1 MKKYKKLIT
10 SVLSF
15 ILAITALLG
24 SFPVYAADQ
33 VYVDDADLAG
43 SVIKVADN
51 GAELVHLNERIMTA
65 GSETVY
71 CIDINMDFESGY
83 KTKYDA
89 ATEMSQEQIT
99 NIALCLEYI
108 RQYASSNP
116 LSREQKYLLE
126 QCILWRRM
134 STYLGWNCSNTHA
147 GYEIIPQNVQDDVYA
162 KAADFAQKNA
172 GKYRCYGYIYKGNG
186 QDVGQFFAEPLPGK
200 GKLKKESANPALTNG
215 NSCYSLGGAVYS
227 VYSDRG
233 CSQKVGTLTTDG
245 SGNSGTIELN
255 EGTYYV
261 KETTAPKGYQ
271 TDTQVYSLSVT
282 TDGTSVLT
290 VKDQPKVT
298 TTLLELLKI
307 DMELKD
313 SIPQGAASL
322 ASAKFEWKYYAGFYT
337 KENLPA
343 NPTHTWVTQTKA
355 ETDSAGKTHY
365 VTSLSDTYKVS
376 GDAFYTQNGKVI
388 LPLGTITVEEKQA
401 PQGYLLEGAYLQENN
416 SSQKLT
422 GLYVAQIT
430 ESGNTA
436 TLTGANRYSVSDQVI
451 RGGVKI
457 QKRDLE
463 TKAAEAQGNAS
474 LENTKY
480 AIVSLNSNPV
490 VVNGKSYTNGQ
501 TVLNITSN
509 AAGLASTADNALP
522 FGHYKIEE
530 TAPPKGYLKDGSRVV
545 EFDITENKKIVDLTS
560 DALSMHNQV
569 IRGGVKI
576 QKRDLETK
584 EAQPQGGA
592 TLEGTEFSI
601 TNLSSHPVFVNGQLY
616 EKGQVV
622 LTVKTDKTGVAAT
635 TNNALPYGRYKIE
648 ETNPPKGY
656 LNGTTSPIEFDI
668 TENGKIVDLTA
679 EETSFYNQVIR
690 GGIRIQKRDLETKKP
705 EAQGG
710 ATLENAE
717 FSITTLSENPV
728 VVDGKTYTKGQSVI
742 TIKTDQ
748 NGLASTEKNT
758 LPYGHYQV
766 EEVKAPEGYLKDGAK
781 VLEFDILENEKF
793 VELTSEE
800 SSIYNQIIRGDLEF
814 VKVSDG
820 DMNRLADVPFSITS
834 KTTGESHIIVT
845 DQNGYAST
853 SAEWNKHTQNTNQG
867 KTSEDGIWFGTAEPD
882 DAKGALLYDTYTI
895 EEQSCKANEGLNL
908 LKFDVSVYRNAVTV
922 DLGTLT
928 DDVIEIGT
936 TALDKE
942 SNSHMSAPK
951 EKVTIVDTVEYSGL
965 KKGQEYKVV
974 GTLMNAE
981 DGTPIL
987 IDGKEITSEK
997 TFKAKKSDGKVE
1009 VTFTFDATSLAGKT
1023 TVVFETLYQE
1033 DLKLAVH
1040 ADIEDT
1046 DQQVAFPEIGT
1057 TAADSDTG
1065 ENIANADETVMLTD
1079 TISYKGLVPGQE
1091 YTATGTLMDQET
1103 GEPILSKEKPI
1114 TAQASF
1120 TPETVDGTV
1129 DVVFEF
1135 DGRDLKGKKT
1145 VIFESVAYE
1154 GKEVAVHADL
1164 SEEKQQMFFPEIGT
1178 KATCPE
1184 TGSQMA
1190 LPKKDLTITDTVSYH
1205 LVPGKEYKL
1214 TGTLM
1219 DKETGEP
1226 LLVDGKPVT
1235 SELTFTPEEA
1245 EGTVELS
1252 FTFDANALQGK
1263 TLVAFE
1269 SVSYQE
1275 KEIAIHA
1282 DIESEPQSIYFP
1294 EIGTKATC
1302 PETESQTAPPKKDL
1316 TIVDTVSYRLI
1327 PGKEYKLTGTLMDK
1341 ETGEP
1346 LLVEGKPITSEKT
1359 FTPEKSEGSVEL
1371 SFTFDASA
1379 LAGKTLVAFESVSY
1393 EEKEIAVHADI
1404 ESVPQSLYFSEI
1416 GTKASCP
1423 ETGSQMA
1430 LPKKD
1435 LTIIDTVS
1443 YHLVPGKEYK
1453 LTGTLMDKETKEPLL
1468 VDEKPVTSELTFTP
1482 KKAEG
1487 SVELSFIFDASAL
1500 KGKTIVAFES
1510 VSCEEKEVAVHA
1522 DINSTEQSIYFP
1534 EIGTTAKDAKDGDQ
1548 EALAEKETQLID
1560 TVAYKDLVVGGLSY
1574 RLAGTLMD
1582 KETGKEVLVDGKPVT
1597 AETTFRPETAEGLLD
1612 VPFTFDA
1619 TGLGSHDVVVFE
1631 KLYVTIKDG
1640 KEEKEVEVTSHED
1653 ITAESQ
1659 TIKLVEVPEE
1669 PEKPEEP
1676 ETPDI
1681 APPVKTGDDTPILLY
1696 IGIAAVALLLA
1707 GVSGFLYYRK
1717 RKNQV

>member
-1 MKKYKKLIT
+1 M
-10 SVLSF
+10 
-15 ILAITALLG
+15 
-24 SFPVYAADQ
+24 
-33 VYVDDADLAG
+33 
-43 SVIKVADN
+43 
-51 GAELVHLNERIMTA
+51 
-65 GSETVY
+65 
-71 CIDINMDFESGY
+71 
-83 KTKYDA
+83 
-89 ATEMSQEQIT
+89 
-99 NIALCLEYI
+99 
-108 RQYASSNP
+108 
-116 LSREQKYLLE
+116 
-126 QCILWRRM
+126 
-134 STYLGWNCSNTHA
+134 
-147 GYEIIPQNVQDDVYA
+147 
-162 KAADFAQKNA
+162 
-172 GKYRCYGYIYKGNG
+172 
-186 QDVGQFFAEPLPGK
+186 
-200 GKLKKESANPALTNG
+200 
-215 NSCYSLGGAVYS
+215 
-227 VYSDRG
+227 
-233 CSQKVGTLTTDG
+233 
-245 SGNSGTIELN
+245 
-255 EGTYYV
+255 
-261 KETTAPKGYQ
+261 
-271 TDTQVYSLSVT
+271 
-282 TDGTSVLT
+282 
-290 VKDQPKVT
+290 
-298 TTLLELLKI
+298 
-307 DMELKD
+307 
-313 SIPQGAASL
+313 
-322 ASAKFEWKYYAGFYT
+322 
-337 KENLPA
+337 
-343 NPTHTWVTQTKA
+343 
-355 ETDSAGKTHY
+355 
-365 VTSLSDTYKVS
+365 
-376 GDAFYTQNGKVI
+376 
-388 LPLGTITVEEKQA
+388 
-401 PQGYLLEGAYLQENN
+401 
-416 SSQKLT
+416 
-422 GLYVAQIT
+422 
-430 ESGNTA
+430 
-436 TLTGANRYSVSDQVI
+436 
-451 RGGVKI
+451 
-457 QKRDLE
+457 
-463 TKAAEAQGNAS
+463 
-474 LENTKY
+474 
-480 AIVSLNSNPV
+480 
-490 VVNGKSYTNGQ
+490 
-501 TVLNITSN
+501 
-509 AAGLASTADNALP
+509 
-522 FGHYKIEE
+522 
-530 TAPPKGYLKDGSRVV
+530 
-545 EFDITENKKIVDLTS
+545 
-560 DALSMHNQV
+560 
-569 IRGGVKI
+569 
-576 QKRDLETK
+576 
-584 EAQPQGGA
+584 
-592 TLEGTEFSI
+592 
-601 TNLSSHPVFVNGQLY
+601 
-616 EKGQVV
+616 
-622 LTVKTDKTGVAAT
+622 
-635 TNNALPYGRYKIE
+635 
-648 ETNPPKGY
+648 
-656 LNGTTSPIEFDI
+656 
-668 TENGKIVDLTA
+668 
-679 EETSFYNQVIR
+679 
-690 GGIRIQKRDLETKKP
+690 
-705 EAQGG
+705 
-710 ATLENAE
+710 
-717 FSITTLSENPV
+717 
-728 VVDGKTYTKGQSVI
+728 
-742 TIKTDQ
+742 
-748 NGLASTEKNT
+748 
-758 LPYGHYQV
+758 
-766 EEVKAPEGYLKDGAK
+766 
-781 VLEFDILENEKF
+781 
-793 VELTSEE
+793 ELTSEE

-834 KTTGESHIIVT
+834 KTTGENHIIIT
-845 DQNGYAST
+845 DKNGYAST
-853 SAEWNKHTQNTNQG
+853 SSEWNKHTQNTNQG
-867 KTSEDGIWFGTAEPD
+867 KTSEDGIWFGTIEPD

-895 EEQSCKANEGLNL
+895 EEQSCKTNEGLDL

-922 DLGTLT
+922 NLGTLT

-942 SNSHMSAPK
+942 SNSHMSVPK

-965 KKGQEYKVV
+965 KKDQEYKVV

-1103 GEPILSKEKPI
+1103 GEAILIKEKPI
-1114 TAQASF
+1114 TAQAAF
-1120 TPETVDGTV
+1120 TPETIDGTV

-1135 DGRDLKGKKT
+1135 DGRELKGKKT

-1226 LLVDGKPVT
+1226 LLVDDKPAT

-1252 FTFDANALQGK
+1252 FTFDASALLGK

-1275 KEIAIHA
+1275 KEIAVHA

-1294 EIGTKATC
+1294 EIGTKAIC

-1346 LLVEGKPITSEKT
+1346 LLIDGKPITSEKS
-1359 FTPEKSEGSVEL
+1359 FTPEKAEGSVEL

-1379 LAGKTLVAFESVSY
+1379 LAGKTVVAFESVSY

-1404 ESVPQSLYFSEI
+1404 ESVPQSIYFSEI
-1416 GTKASCP
+1416 VTKASCP

-1482 KKAEG
+1482 KEAEG
-1487 SVELSFIFDASAL
+1487 TVELPFTFDSSAL

-1534 EIGTTAKDAKDGDQ
+1534 EISTTARDAKDGDQ
-1548 EALAEKETQLID
+1548 EALAEKETQIID

-1640 KEEKEVEVTSHED
+1640 KKEKEVEVTSHED

-1659 TIKLVEVPEE
+1659 TIKLTEVPEE
-1669 PEKPEEP
+1669 PEKPETPEEP
-1676 ETPDI
+1676 GTPDI
-1681 APPVKTGDDTPILLY
+1681 APPVKTRDDTPILLY
-1696 IGIAAVALLLA
+1696 IGIAAGAFLLA

-1717 RKNQV
+1717 RKDQE

>member
-1 MKKYKKLIT
+1 MKKYRKLIT
-10 SVLSF
+10 GILCF
-15 ILAITALLG
+15 ILATTALLS
-24 SFPVYAADQ
+24 SFPAYAADQ
-33 VYVDDADLAG
+33 VYVDDANPAG

-51 GAELVHLNERIMTA
+51 GTELVHLNERIMTA
-65 GSETVY
+65 GNETVY

-83 KTKYDA
+83 KTKCDA
-89 ATEMSQEQIT
+89 STEMTQEQIT

-108 RQYASSNP
+108 RQYAASNP

-162 KAADFAQKNA
+162 KAADFARKNA

-200 GKLKKESANPALTNG
+200 GKLKKTSAVPAITDG
-215 NSCYSLGGAVYS
+215 NSCYSLSGAVYT

-233 CSQKVGTLTTDG
+233 CSQRVGTLTTDG
-245 SGNSGTIELN
+245 SGNTGTIELN

-271 TDTQVYSLSVT
+271 ADTQAHTLNVT
-282 TDGTSVLT
+282 TDGTAVLN
-290 VKDQPKVT
+290 VQDQPKTT

-313 SIPQGAASL
+313 GIPQGAASL

-343 NPTHTWVTQTKA
+343 NPTRTWVTQTKA
-355 ETDSAGKTHY
+355 EKDSAGKQHY
-365 VTSLSDTYKVS
+365 VTSLNDAYKVS
-376 GDAFYTQNGKVI
+376 GDAFYTQGGKVV

-401 PQGYLLEGAYLQENN
+401 PQGYLLEGAYLQGNG

-430 ESGNTA
+430 ESGNNA
-436 TLTGANRYSVSDQVI
+436 TLTGANRYSVSDKVI

-463 TKAAEAQGNAS
+463 TKATEAQGNAA
-474 LENTKY
+474 LKDTKY
-480 AIVSLNSNPV
+480 SVVSLNSNPV

-501 TVLNITSN
+501 IVLNITSD
-509 AAGLASTADNALP
+509 AAGLASTADNVLP

-530 TAPPKGYLKDGSRVV
+530 TDPPKGYLEDGARAV
-545 EFDITENKKIVDLTS
+545 EFDITENKKLVDLTS
-560 DALSMHNQV
+560 DASSMHNQV

-576 QKRDLETK
+576 QKRDLETR
-584 EAQPQGGA
+584 ETQPQGGA

-601 TNLSSHPVFVNGQLY
+601 TNLSSHPVFVNNQLY
-616 EKGQVV
+616 EKGQII
-622 LTVKTDKTGVAAT
+622 LTVKTDQTGVAAT
-635 TNNALPYGRYKIE
+635 ADNALPYGHYKIE
-648 ETNPPKGY
+648 ETKPPKGY
-656 LNGTTSPIEFDI
+656 LDGTMDPVEFDI
-668 TENGKIVDLTA
+668 TENGKVVDLTS

-690 GGIRIQKRDLETKKP
+690 GGVKIQKRDLETKKP

-748 NGLASTEKNT
+748 NGLASTEKDT

-781 VLEFDILENEKF
+781 ILEFDILENEQF

-814 VKVSDG
+814 IKVSDG
-820 DMNRLADVPFSITS
+820 AMNRLADVPFSITS
-834 KTTGESHIIVT
+834 KTTGESHTIVT
-845 DQNGYAST
+845 DRNGYAST
-853 SAEWNKHTQNTNQG
+853 SSEWNKHTQNTNQG
-867 KTSEDGIWFGTAEPD
+867 KTSEDGIWFGTVEPD
-882 DAKGALLYDTYTI
+882 DTKGALLYDTYTI
-895 EEQSCKANEGLNL
+895 EEQRCKTNEGLDL

-936 TALDKE
+936 TAVDKD
-942 SNSHMSAPK
+942 SNTHMSAPK

-965 KKGQEYKVV
+965 KKGQEYKIV

-987 IDGKEITSEK
+987 IDGKEVTSEK

-1009 VTFTFDATSLAGKT
+1009 VEFNFDASSLAGKT

-1065 ENIANADETVMLTD
+1065 ENIANADECVTLTD
-1079 TISYKGLVPGQE
+1079 TISYKGLIPGQK

-1103 GEPILSKEKPI
+1103 GDPILIKEKPI
-1114 TAQASF
+1114 TAQADF
-1120 TPETVDGTV
+1120 TPEAIDGTV

-1135 DGRDLKGKKT
+1135 DGSELKGKKT
-1145 VIFESVAYE
+1145 VIFESVSYE
-1154 GKEVAVHADL
+1154 EKEVAIHADL

-1178 KATCPE
+1178 QAICPE
-1184 TGSQMA
+1184 TESQTA
-1190 LPKKDLTITDTVSYH
+1190 PPQKDLIIVDTVSYR

-1219 DKETGEP
+1219 DKETGKP
-1226 LLVDGKPVT
+1226 LLINEKPIT
-1235 SELTFTPEEA
+1235 SEHTFTPEEA

-1252 FTFDANALQGK
+1252 FTFDA
-1263 TLVAFE
+1263 
-1269 SVSYQE
+1269 
-1275 KEIAIHA
+1275 
-1282 DIESEPQSIYFP
+1282 
-1294 EIGTKATC
+1294 
-1302 PETESQTAPPKKDL
+1302 
-1316 TIVDTVSYRLI
+1316 
-1327 PGKEYKLTGTLMDK
+1327 
-1341 ETGEP
+1341 
-1346 LLVEGKPITSEKT
+1346 
-1359 FTPEKSEGSVEL
+1359 
-1371 SFTFDASA
+1371 SA
-1379 LAGKTLVAFESVSY
+1379 LAGKTVVAFESVSY

-1404 ESVPQSLYFSEI
+1404 ESVPQSIYFSEI
-1416 GTKASCP
+1416 GTKAICP

-1430 LPKKD
+1430 LPKKE
-1435 LTIIDTVS
+1435 LTITDTVS
-1443 YHLVPGKEYK
+1443 YHLIPGKEYL
-1453 LTGTLMDKETKEPLL
+1453 LTGTLMEKETGKPLQA
-1468 VDEKPVTSELTFTP
+1468 DGKPITSELKFTP
-1482 KKAEG
+1482 KEAEG
-1487 SVELSFIFDASAL
+1487 SVELSFTFDASAL
-1500 KGKTIVAFES
+1500 KGKTVVAFES
-1510 VSCEEKEVAVHA
+1510 VSQEGKEIAVHA
-1522 DINSTEQSIYFP
+1522 DINSPEQSIYFP
-1534 EIGTTAKDAKDGDQ
+1534 EIGTTARDGKDGDQ
-1548 EALAEKETQLID
+1548 EALAEKETQIID
-1560 TVAYKDLVVGGLSY
+1560 TVAFKGLVAGGPSY
-1574 RLAGTLMD
+1574 RLIGTLMD
-1582 KETGKEVLVDGKPVT
+1582 QETGKEVQVNGKPVT
-1597 AETTFRPETAEGLLD
+1597 AETTFQPETSEGALD
-1612 VPFTFDA
+1612 IPFTFDA
-1619 TGLGSHDVVVFE
+1619 TGLGGHNVVVFE
-1631 KLYVTIKDG
+1631 KLFVKIKDG
-1640 KEEKEVEVTSHED
+1640 KDEKEVEVTSHED
-1653 ITAESQ
+1653 LTAESQ
-1659 TIKLVEVPEE
+1659 TIKLTGI
-1669 PEKPEEP
+1669 PEEP

-1681 APPVKTGDDTPILLY
+1681 APPVKTGDDAPILFY
-1696 IGIAAVALLLA
+1696 IGIAVGALLLA
-1707 GVSGFLYYRK
+1707 GISGFLYYRR
-1717 RKNQV
+1717 RKYLE

>member
-10 SVLSF
+10 SILAF
-15 ILAITALLG
+15 ILAITALPG
-24 SFPVYAADQ
+24 SAPVYAADQ

-43 SVIKVADN
+43 TVIKVADN

-83 KTKYDA
+83 KTKHDA

-99 NIALCLEYI
+99 DIALCLEYI
-108 RQYASSNP
+108 RQYAASNP

-126 QCILWRRM
+126 QCILWRRL

-162 KAADFAQKNA
+162 KAADFARKNA

-200 GKLKKESANPALTNG
+200 GKLKKVSAVPAITDGNG
-215 NSCYSLGGAVYS
+215 CYSLSGAVYT

-233 CSQKVGTLTTDG
+233 CSQRVGTLTTDG

-255 EGTYYV
+255 EGSYYV

-271 TDTQVYSLSVT
+271 LDTQIHTLNVT
-282 TDGTSVLT
+282 TGGTAVLN
-290 VKDQPKVT
+290 VQDQPKVT
-298 TTLLELLKI
+298 DTLLELLKI

-313 SIPQGAASL
+313 GIPQGAASL
-322 ASAKFEWKYYAGFYT
+322 AGARFEWKYYAGHYT

-343 NPTHTWVTQTKA
+343 NPTRTWVTQTKA
-355 ETDSAGKTHY
+355 EKDSAGKTHY
-365 VTSLSDTYKVS
+365 VTALSDAYKVS
-376 GDAFYTQNGKVI
+376 RDAFYTQGGKAI

-401 PQGYLLEGAYLQENN
+401 PQGYLLEDAYLQA
-416 SSQKLT
+416 SGGSQKLT
-422 GLYVAQIT
+422 GLYVTQIT
-430 ESGNTA
+430 ESGNNA
-436 TLTGANRYSVSDQVI
+436 VLTGANRYSVSDKVI

-463 TKAAEAQGNAS
+463 TKAAEAQGNAT

-480 AIVSLNSNPV
+480 AVVSLNSNPV
-490 VVNGKSYTNGQ
+490 LVNGKSYTNGQ
-501 TVLNITSN
+501 TVLTLMADAS
-509 AAGLASTADNALP
+509 GLASTGDNVLP

-530 TAPPKGYLKDGSRVV
+530 TDPPKGYLKDGAHAV
-545 EFDITENKKIVDLTS
+545 EFDITEHKKIVDLTG
-560 DALSMHNQV
+560 DAVSMHNQV

-592 TLEGTEFSI
+592 SLEGTEFSI
-601 TNLSSHPVFVNGQLY
+601 TNLSAHPVFVNNQLY

-622 LTVKTDKTGVAAT
+622 LTVKTDQTGAVSTA
-635 TNNALPYGRYKIE
+635 NNALPYGHYKIE
-648 ETNPPKGY
+648 ETKPPKGY
-656 LNGTTSPIEFDI
+656 LSTTMEPMEFDI
-668 TENGKIVDLTA
+668 TENGKIMDLSP

-690 GGIRIQKRDLETKKP
+690 GGVNIQKRDLETKKP

-710 ATLENAE
+710 ATLEHAE
-717 FSITTLSENPV
+717 FSITTLSEHPV
-728 VVDGKTYTKGQSVI
+728 VVDGKTYSKGQSVV

-748 NGLASTEKNT
+748 NGLASTEKDT
-758 LPYGHYQV
+758 LPYGHYKV
-766 EEVKAPEGYLKDGAK
+766 EEIKAPEGYLKDGAE

-793 VELTSEE
+793 VELTSED
-800 SSIYNQIIRGDLEF
+800 SSIYNQVIRGDLEF
-814 VKVSDG
+814 VKISDG
-820 DMNRLADVPFSITS
+820 DMKRLSDVPFSITS
-834 KTTGESHIIVT
+834 KTTGESHTIVT
-845 DQNGYAST
+845 DKNGYAST
-853 SAEWNKHTQNTNQG
+853 SSEWNKHTQNTNQG
-867 KTSEDGIWFGTAEPD
+867 KTSEDGIWFGTVEPD
-882 DAKGALLYDTYTI
+882 DTKGALLYDTYTI
-895 EEQSCKANEGLNL
+895 EEQPCKANEGMDL
-908 LKFDVSVYRNAVTV
+908 LKFEASVYRDSVTV

-928 DDVIEIGT
+928 DDIIEIGT

-942 SNSHMSAPK
+942 SNTHMSAPK

-965 KKGQEYKVV
+965 KKGQEYKIV

-981 DGTPIL
+981 DGSPIL
-987 IDGKEITSEK
+987 IDGKEVTSEK

-1009 VTFTFDATSLAGKT
+1009 VTFTFDATSLVGKT

-1079 TISYKGLVPGQE
+1079 TIAYKGLIPDQE

-1103 GEPILSKEKPI
+1103 GKPILIHEKPI
-1114 TAQASF
+1114 TAQTAF
-1120 TPETVDGTV
+1120 TPDTIDGTV

-1135 DGRDLKGKKT
+1135 DGSELKGRKT

-1154 GKEVAVHADL
+1154 EKEVAVHADL

-1178 KATCPE
+1178 KASCPE

-1226 LLVDGKPVT
+1226 LLIDEKPVT

-1252 FTFDANALQGK
+1252 FTFDASALQGK

-1269 SVSYQE
+1269 SVSYQG
-1275 KEIAIHA
+1275 KEIAVHT
-1282 DIESEPQSIYFP
+1282 DIEDEPQTIYFP
-1294 EIGTKATC
+1294 EIGTKASC

-1316 TIVDTVSYRLI
+1316 TITDTVSYRLV

-1341 ETGEP
+1341 KTGEA
-1346 LLVEGKPITSEKT
+1346 LLVDGKTITAEQT
-1359 FTPEKSEGSVEL
+1359 FTPEKEEGSVEL

-1379 LAGKTLVAFESVSY
+1379 LAGKTVVAFESVSY
-1393 EEKEIAVHADI
+1393 EGKEIAVHADI
-1404 ESVPQSLYFSEI
+1404 ESVPQSIYFSEI
-1416 GTKASCP
+1416 GTKAICP

-1430 LPKKD
+1430 PPKKE
-1435 LTIIDTVS
+1435 LTITVTVS
-1443 YHLVPGKEYK
+1443 YHLVPGKEYQ
-1453 LTGTLMDKETKEPLL
+1453 LTGTLMDKETGKPLQM
-1468 VDEKPVTSELTFTP
+1468 DGKPVTSELKFTP
-1482 KKAEG
+1482 KEAEG
-1487 SVELSFIFDASAL
+1487 SVELSFTFDASVL
-1500 KGKTIVAFES
+1500 KGKTVVAFES
-1510 VSCEEKEVAVHA
+1510 VSQEGKEIAVHA
-1522 DINSTEQSIYFP
+1522 DINSPEQSIYFP
-1534 EIGTTAKDAKDGDQ
+1534 EIGTTAKDGKDGDQ
-1548 EALAEKETQLID
+1548 EALAEKKTQIID
-1560 TVAYKDLVVGGLSY
+1560 TVAFKGLMVGEYTY
-1574 RLAGTLMD
+1574 RLVGTLMD

-1597 AETTFRPETAEGLLD
+1597 AETTFRLETAEGTLD

-1619 TGLGSHDVVVFE
+1619 TGLGGHDVVVFE
-1631 KLYVTIKDG
+1631 KLFVTGKDG
-1640 KEEKEVEVTSHED
+1640 KEEKEAEVASHED
-1653 ITAESQ
+1653 IEAKSQ
-1659 TIKLVEVPEE
+1659 TIRLTEIPGTPEE
-1669 PEKPEEP
+1669 PEDPRTP
-1676 ETPDI
+1676 ETPDV
-1681 APPVKTGDDTPILLY
+1681 PKTGDTTNLWIPIVVL
-1696 IGIAAVALLLA
+1696 IAAFV
-1707 GVSGFLYYRK
+1707 GIVFVIIRIRRK
-1717 RKNQV
+1717 RF